1 MVDRRLE
8 GKYKFLQWL
17 TITIFAVL
25 TVRLITLQLW
35 EAPVYRTKAKLNQ
48 FRFLPIRAPRGDIVD
63 RNGKVLAAN
72 KIVNTV
78 SIVRQQIDEKDLD
91 RTVNN
96 LAGIL
101 HDVYPEVDA
110 AYIKKLLEEHQSRSY
125 EPVVIK
131 RNVSMEVV
139 SRLEERRRDLP
150 GVVIGKEIV
159 RYYPEGTLASH
170 VLGYIGE
177 ISKEE
182 LENQQNENYKL
193 GDLVGRF
200 GLEKQYEKYLR
211 GVDGFQQVEVDVSGR
226 PIPHSD
232 LITVNPKQGDR
243 LVLTLDADL
252 QKVLEASMDQALA
265 DLRKKGL
272 PGRAGAAVV
281 LDVRTG
287 AVLAMTSRP
296 NFDPNLLVPPVSDKA
311 AQEYLNPPEGAD
323 PTMINRAIGS
333 KYPPGST
340 FKPVTGMAALESGKI
355 TTSDTVVCRGYWP
368 NPRTACW
375 GVHGTVNFFKAMAV
389 SCNVYFIEAGRRA
402 GVDMITRVAH
412 EFGLD
417 EKTGIDL
424 PGEVA
429 GSFLTP
435 EKKEEKYGPAV
446 EKWYKQK
453 QAELEKEYAGRLARA
468 KSERER
474 NDILIQKKY
483 AERDLEAWYRSKY
496 NQDARW
502 QPYDTYF
509 MAFGQGSNEYTPIGL
524 ANYVATL
531 ANGGNRMRPYLVQR
545 IEDQN
550 GKVVARFGPQQV
562 SRVTI
567 SEKTMA
573 TVREAMKGVTAPGGT
588 AYWIFNDFPVKVAA
602 KTGTAESGRKDNLY
616 HAVFVAFAPADKPE
630 IAFAGI
636 IECGSHGSESMGPV
650 AREVFKEYFGM
661 NRPQQPQEQQAVTGA
676 GNNPPARR
684 QPAQTGQ
691 PRAQQPPV
699 TGSRPEPGTTP
710 AQPPQQP
717 PGNGTAPPSG
727 GQEPVT
733 QPPSGSQPPGGTAP
747 GGTAGEGG
755 QVPGG
760 QT

>member
-17 TITIFAVL
+17 TIAIFAVL

-78 SIVRQQIDEKDLD
+78 SIVRQQIDGKDLD
-91 RTVNN
+91 RTINK
-96 LAGIL
+96 LAGLL
-101 HDVYPEVDA
+101 HDVYPEIDA
-110 AYIKKLLEEHQSRSY
+110 AYIKRQLEEHQSRSY
-125 EPVVIK
+125 EPVVVK
-131 RNVSMEVV
+131 RDVSVEVV

-170 VLGYIGE
+170 LLGYIGE

-182 LENQQNENYKL
+182 LENRQNENYKL

-243 LVLTLDADL
+243 LVLTLDGDL
-252 QKVLEASMDQALA
+252 QKVLEASMDKALA

-311 AQEYLNPPEGAD
+311 AQEYLNPPGGAD
-323 PTMINRAIGS
+323 PTMINRAISS

-340 FKPVTGMAALESGKI
+340 FKPITGMAALESGKI
-355 TTSDTVVCRGYWP
+355 TTEETIVCKGRYWLP
-368 NPRTACW
+368 PFTKCW
-375 GVHGTVNFFKAMAV
+375 RVHGTVDFFRAMAV

-435 EKKEEKYGPAV
+435 EKKEKKYGPVV
-446 EKWYKQK
+446 EKWYRQK
-453 QAELEKEYAGRLARA
+453 QDELEKEYAGRLARA

-483 AERDLEAWYRSKY
+483 AERDLKVWYRNKY
-496 NQDARW
+496 NQDAKW

-509 MAFGQGSNEYTPIGL
+509 MSFGQGSNEYTPIGL

-531 ANGGNRMRPYLVQR
+531 ANGGKRMRPYLVQR
-545 IEDQN
+545 IEDRN
-550 GKVVARFGPQQV
+550 GKVIARFRPEV
-562 SRVTI
+562 VRRVDI
-567 SEKTMA
+567 SSKTLD
-573 TVREAMKGVTAPGGT
+573 TVKQAMREVAGGEGGT
-588 AYWIFNDFPVKVAA
+588 AAWLFNDLPFKVAA
-602 KTGTAESGRKDNLY
+602 KTGTAESGRGDGLY
-616 HAVFVAFAPADKPE
+616 HGVFVAFAPTDKPE

-650 AREVFKEYFGM
+650 AKDVFKEYFGL
-661 NRPQQPQEQQAVTGA
+661 NKLQQPQEQQTKTGA
-676 GNNPPARR
+676 GNNLPAVR
-684 QPAQTGQ
+684 QPSQTER
-691 PRAQQPPV
+691 PRPQRPPV
-699 TGSRPEPGTTP
+699 SGNQPEPGTTP

-717 PGNGTAPPSG
+717 GNGTTPPVDGRQQDGQQSDTRPPSG
-727 GQEPVT
+727 DQ
-733 QPPSGSQPPGGTAP
+733 PSGG
-747 GGTAGEGG
+747 
-755 QVPGG
+755 VPGA
-760 QT
+760 QP